1 MYKTYV
7 TIFIVLLLGSFS
19 VVSAEESTETV
30 SAEKEWKVEFNTPV
44 TLESAEEA
52 ISLRN
57 TETQQEV
64 SVNMSYGN
72 KESIVVINPPDQGY
86 TYDTT
91 YSIHVSDEIRS
102 TDGVQAESTFSKD
115 FKVEKDTFASWYSVR
130 KLDMKDDITVH
141 LLADEPA
148 PEVTEG
154 TENRFE
160 EYDATFK
167 LGLESSTGKKVMDF
181 PFEETKDISFL
192 HNDRENIDSL
202 FRKIDDQVFIYSERA
217 NSSLTEDYAFY
228 VTAEDI
234 KPLSF
239 SFEDGNTSSSILNTL
254 GAFESLE
261 GNKYLQSTY
270 NNAVAKTLRTVYEL
284 NEGTLTFTEVSA
296 LTGDEIEAN
305 AERGYKNAHRIIN
318 DDLRAVHN
326 GLYENRDY
334 SRIKQELQP
343 FLSDSMI
350 ESLEESY
357 YSICIACD
365 AVLLSSDWSWDIHKN
380 VLENTPGRVIVETA
394 ETTGNLTSGGF
405 ETVTIIKENGAWK
418 LDAVDY
424 QGFDK
429 DRNLDLSA
437 SEAKTVAEDY
447 VSVQGMRYVG
457 SSKEMVDVYDGE
469 NYETTVYH
477 FMYNGT
483 EYKVKAATG
492 KVDQVY
498 E

>member
-19 VVSAEESTETV
+19 VVNAEESMETV

-64 SVNMSYGN
+64 SVTMSYGN
-72 KESIVVINPPDQGY
+72 KKSIVVINPPDQGY

-91 YSIHVSDEIRS
+91 YSIQVSDEIRS
-102 TDGVQAESTFSKD
+102 TGGVKAENTFSKD
-115 FKVEKDTFASWYSVR
+115 FVVEKDTFASWHSVR
-130 KLDMKDDITVH
+130 TLDMKNETVVH

-148 PEVTEG
+148 PEVTED
-154 TENRFE
+154 TENRFD

-167 LGLESSTGKKVMDF
+167 LGLESSSGKKVMDF
-181 PFEETKDISFL
+181 PFEENKNISFL
-192 HNDRENIDSL
+192 HNDRENIESL

-217 NSSLTEDYAFY
+217 DSSLTEDYAFY

-234 KPLSF
+234 KPLNF
-239 SFEDGNTSSSILNTL
+239 SFEDGNTSSYILNTL

-284 NEGTLTFTEVSA
+284 DEETLTFREVSA
-296 LTGDEIEAN
+296 LTDDEIEAK
-305 AERGYKNAHRIIN
+305 AERGYKNAHRIIY
-318 DDLRAVHN
+318 DDLLAVHN

-334 SRIKQELQP
+334 SRIKEELQP
-343 FLSDSMI
+343 FLTDSMI
-350 ESLEESY
+350 TNLEDPY
-357 YSICIACD
+357 YSICVACD
-365 AVLLSSDWSWDIHKN
+365 SLILSSDWSWDIHKN

-405 ETVTIIKENGAWK
+405 DTITIIKENGAWK
-418 LDAVDY
+418 LDALDH
-424 QGFDK
+424 QGFDG

-437 SEAKTVAEDY
+437 SEAKTVAGHY
-447 VSVQGMRYVG
+447 VNVQGMRYVG
-457 SSKEMVDVYDGE
+457 SSKETVNVYDGE

-492 KVDQVY
+492 KVDQVF